1 MRTSVLVPT
10 LNAASYLPALV
21 ESLRGQHEAP
31 VEIVIVDSSS
41 ADGTAE
47 LARELGCDVEEIPKT
62 SFNHGA
68 TRNLAA
74 ARSRG
79 DVLVFMT
86 QDALPVDATFLG
98 RLVRPI
104 REGEAV
110 ATYARQVPYPT
121 ANPTEVFA
129 RQFNY
134 PAASFSRS
142 RTDVEALGIRAY
154 FFSNVASAIRR
165 DVFEAVGRFPATT
178 IANEDMLLSAKLL
191 HAGHGT
197 RYVADAC
204 VYHSHDYDMR
214 QQFRRFFDIGV
225 AMERAQDLL
234 RGGTVGGQGLHYVW
248 EQTRFLAAHK
258 QWKWLARS
266 YAEAGV
272 KFCAMSLGRKERF
285 LPTRLKTKLSM
296 HSFFWSHDGA
306 NHVENRR
313 D

>member
-1 MRTSVLVPT
+1 MRISVLVPT
-10 LNAASYLPALV
+10 LNAASYLPALI
-21 ESLRGQHEAP
+21 ESLRGQHDAP
-31 VEIVIVDSSS
+31 EEIVVVDSSS
-41 ADGTAE
+41 VDGTAS
-47 LARELGCDVEEIPKT
+47 LARRFGCDVTEIPKA

-74 ARSRG
+74 SRSHG

-104 REGEAV
+104 AEGEAV
-110 ATYARQVPYPT
+110 ATFARQVPYPG

-134 PAASFSRS
+134 PASSFSRS
-142 RTDVEALGIRAY
+142 REDIETLGIRAY
-154 FFSNVASAIRR
+154 FYSNVASAVRR
-165 DVFEAVGRFPATT
+165 EVFEAVGRFPETT

-191 HAGHGT
+191 HAGHRT

-204 VYHSHDYDMR
+204 VYHSHEYDMR

-225 AMERAQDLL
+225 AMERARGLL
-234 RGGTVGGQGLHYVW
+234 EGGTVGRQGLHYVW
-248 EQTRFLAAHK
+248 EQTRYLAAEK

-272 KFCAMSLGRKERF
+272 KFCAMNLGRRERY